1 MVWGYSEVHS
11 GWKTILKVSLHTFL
25 KALLTKK
32 ATICMIPKIM
42 IRIQYRNSKLKY
54 ETF

>member
-25 KALLTKK
+25 KALLAKR
-32 ATICMIPKIM
+32 ATICIIPKIL
-42 IRIQYRNSKLKY
+42 IRIHIRNSKLKC